1 MIDRSVLKWIAVL
14 TMVIDHVGAILFPDQ
29 IWMRVIGRVAFPVY
43 AYCLAEGF
51 RYTSDY
57 RRYLG
62 RLALFAILSEIP
74 FDLAFCGV
82 PFSFAH
88 QNVFFTLTLGLILLW
103 VLERFREQL
112 LLCAGAFAV
121 LCFLAQAL
129 HMDYGAGGLL
139 MVFAFYLAQQ
149 GTSPWIGW
157 GIFVFINLF
166 GYAGGVQWA
175 AILALLPI
183 GLYSG
188 KAGKKKQRFFYWIY
202 PLHLLLLWVIEKYI
216 RSGSWI

>member
-74 FDLAFCGV
+74 FDLAFYGV

-103 VLERFREQL
+103 VLERFKEQL
-112 LLCAGAFAV
+112 LLCAGAFVV

-202 PLHLLLLWVIEKYI
+202 PLHLLLLWIIEKYI

>member
-1 MIDRSVLKWIAVL
+1 
-14 TMVIDHVGAILFPDQ
+14 MVIDHVGAILFPDQ
-29 IWMRVIGRVAFPVY
+29 IWMRVIGRVAFPIY

-74 FDLAFCGV
+74 FDLAFYGV

-103 VLERFREQL
+103 VLERFKEQL
-112 LLCAGAFAV
+112 LLCAGAFVV

-202 PLHLLLLWVIEKYI
+202 PLHLLLLWIIEKYI

>member
-74 FDLAFCGV
+74 FDLAFYGV

-103 VLERFREQL
+103 VLERCREQL
-112 LLCAGAFAV
+112 LLCAGAFVV

-139 MVFAFYLAQQ
+139 MVFAFYLARQ

-175 AILALLPI
+175 AIIALLPI

>member
-29 IWMRVIGRVAFPVY
+29 IWMRVIGRVAFPIY

-74 FDLAFCGV
+74 FDLAFYGV

-103 VLERFREQL
+103 VLERCREQL

-139 MVFAFYLAQQ
+139 MVFAFYLARQ

-166 GYAGGVQWA
+166 GYAGGLQWA

>member
-29 IWMRVIGRVAFPVY
+29 IWMRVIGRVAFPIY

-74 FDLAFCGV
+74 FDLAFYGV

-103 VLERFREQL
+103 VLERCREQL

-129 HMDYGAGGLL
+129 HMDYGVGGLL

-202 PLHLLLLWVIEKYI
+202 PLHLLLLWIIEKYI

>member
-29 IWMRVIGRVAFPVY
+29 IWMRVIGRVAFPIY

-74 FDLAFCGV
+74 FDLAFYGV

-103 VLERFREQL
+103 VLERCREQL

-175 AILALLPI
+175 AIIALLPI

-202 PLHLLLLWVIEKYI
+202 PLHLLLLWIIEKYI

>member
-74 FDLAFCGV
+74 FDLAFYGV

-112 LLCAGAFAV
+112 LLCAGAFVV

-139 MVFAFYLAQQ
+139 MVFAFYLARQ

-166 GYAGGVQWA
+166 GYAVGVQWA
-175 AILALLPI
+175 AIIALLPI

-202 PLHLLLLWVIEKYI
+202 PLHLLLLWIIEKYI

>member
-29 IWMRVIGRVAFPVY
+29 IWMRVIGRGAFPVY

-74 FDLAFCGV
+74 FDLAFYGV

-103 VLERFREQL
+103 VLERCREQL

-139 MVFAFYLAQQ
+139 MVFAFYLARQ
-149 GTSPWIGW
+149 GASPWIGW

>member
-74 FDLAFCGV
+74 FDLAFYGV

-88 QNVFFTLTLGLILLW
+88 HNVFFTLTLGLILLW

-112 LLCAGAFAV
+112 LLCAGAFVV

-202 PLHLLLLWVIEKYI
+202 PLHLLLLWIIEKYI

>member
-29 IWMRVIGRVAFPVY
+29 IWMRVIGRVAFPIY

-74 FDLAFCGV
+74 FDLAFYGV

-103 VLERFREQL
+103 VLERCREQL

-139 MVFAFYLAQQ
+139 MVFAFYLARQ

-188 KAGKKKQRFFYWIY
+188 KAGKRKQRFFYWIY

>member
-1 MIDRSVLKWIAVL
+1 MIDRSVLKWIVVL

-29 IWMRVIGRVAFPVY
+29 IWMRVIGRVAFPIY

-74 FDLAFCGV
+74 FDLAFYGV

-103 VLERFREQL
+103 VLERCREQL

-188 KAGKKKQRFFYWIY
+188 KAGKRKQRFFYWIY
-202 PLHLLLLWVIEKYI
+202 PLHLLLLWIIEKYI

>member
-29 IWMRVIGRVAFPVY
+29 IWMRVIGRVAFPIY

-74 FDLAFCGV
+74 FDLAFYGV

-103 VLERFREQL
+103 VLERCREQL
-112 LLCAGAFAV
+112 LLCTGAFVV

-139 MVFAFYLAQQ
+139 MVFAFYLARQ

-202 PLHLLLLWVIEKYI
+202 PLHLLLLWIIEKYI

>member
-29 IWMRVIGRVAFPVY
+29 IWMRVIGRVAFPIY

-74 FDLAFCGV
+74 FDLAFYGV

-103 VLERFREQL
+103 VLERCREQL

-139 MVFAFYLAQQ
+139 MVFAFYLARQ
-149 GTSPWIGW
+149 GAAPWIGW
-157 GIFVFINLF
+157 GIFVVINLF

>member
-74 FDLAFCGV
+74 FDLAFYGV

-103 VLERFREQL
+103 VLEHFREQL
-112 LLCAGAFAV
+112 LLCAGAFVV

-139 MVFAFYLAQQ
+139 MVFAFYLARQ

-175 AILALLPI
+175 AIIALLPI

-202 PLHLLLLWVIEKYI
+202 PLHLLLLWIIEKYI

>member
-74 FDLAFCGV
+74 FDLAFYGV

-175 AILALLPI
+175 AIIALLPI

>member
-29 IWMRVIGRVAFPVY
+29 IWMRVIGRVAFPIY

-74 FDLAFCGV
+74 FDLAFYGV

-103 VLERFREQL
+103 VLERCREQL

-202 PLHLLLLWVIEKYI
+202 PLHLLLLWIIEKYI

>member
-29 IWMRVIGRVAFPVY
+29 IWMRVIGRVAFPIY

-74 FDLAFCGV
+74 FDLAFYGV

-103 VLERFREQL
+103 VLERCREQL

-166 GYAGGVQWA
+166 GYAGGLQWA
-175 AILALLPI
+175 AIIALLPI

>member
-1 MIDRSVLKWIAVL
+1 
-14 TMVIDHVGAILFPDQ
+14 MVIDHVGAILFPDQ
-29 IWMRVIGRVAFPVY
+29 IWMRVIGRVAFPIY

-74 FDLAFCGV
+74 FDLAFYGV

-103 VLERFREQL
+103 VLERCREQL

-139 MVFAFYLAQQ
+139 MVFAFYLARQ

>member
-74 FDLAFCGV
+74 FDLAFYGV

-112 LLCAGAFAV
+112 LLCAGAFVV

-139 MVFAFYLAQQ
+139 MVFAFYLARQ

>member
-1 MIDRSVLKWIAVL
+1 MIDRSVLKWIVVL

-29 IWMRVIGRVAFPVY
+29 IWMRVIGRVAFPIY

-74 FDLAFCGV
+74 FDLAFYGV

-103 VLERFREQL
+103 VLERCREQL

-202 PLHLLLLWVIEKYI
+202 PLHLLLLWIIEKYI

>member
-74 FDLAFCGV
+74 FDLAFYGV

-112 LLCAGAFAV
+112 LLCAGAFVV

>member
-29 IWMRVIGRVAFPVY
+29 IWMRVIGRVAFPIY

-74 FDLAFCGV
+74 FDLAFYGV

-103 VLERFREQL
+103 VLERCREQL

-188 KAGKKKQRFFYWIY
+188 KAGKRKQRFFYWIY
-202 PLHLLLLWVIEKYI
+202 PLHLLLLWIIEKYI

>member
-29 IWMRVIGRVAFPVY
+29 IWMRVIGRVAFPIY

-74 FDLAFCGV
+74 FDLAFYGV

-103 VLERFREQL
+103 VLERCREQL

-139 MVFAFYLAQQ
+139 MVFAFYLARQ

-188 KAGKKKQRFFYWIY
+188 KSGKKKQRFFYWIY

>member
-74 FDLAFCGV
+74 FDLAFYGV

-112 LLCAGAFAV
+112 LLCAGAFVV

-202 PLHLLLLWVIEKYI
+202 PLHLLLLWIIEKYI

>member
-29 IWMRVIGRVAFPVY
+29 IWMRVIGRVAFPIY

-74 FDLAFCGV
+74 FDLAFYGV

-103 VLERFREQL
+103 VLERCREQL

-175 AILALLPI
+175 AILVLLPI

>member
-29 IWMRVIGRVAFPVY
+29 IWMRVIGRVAFPIY

-74 FDLAFCGV
+74 FDLAFYGV

>member
-74 FDLAFCGV
+74 FDLAFYGV

-112 LLCAGAFAV
+112 LLCAGAFVV

-139 MVFAFYLAQQ
+139 MVFAFYLARQ

-166 GYAGGVQWA
+166 GYAGGLQWA
-175 AILALLPI
+175 AIIALLPI

>member
-29 IWMRVIGRVAFPVY
+29 IWMRVIGRVAFPIY

-74 FDLAFCGV
+74 FDLAFYGV

-103 VLERFREQL
+103 VLERCREQL

-139 MVFAFYLAQQ
+139 MVFAFYLARQ

-166 GYAGGVQWA
+166 GYAGGLQWA
-175 AILALLPI
+175 AIIALLPI

>member
-1 MIDRSVLKWIAVL
+1 
-14 TMVIDHVGAILFPDQ
+14 MVIDHVGAILFPDQ
-29 IWMRVIGRVAFPVY
+29 IWMRVIGRVAFPIY

-74 FDLAFCGV
+74 FDLAFYGV

-103 VLERFREQL
+103 VLERCREQL

-202 PLHLLLLWVIEKYI
+202 PLHLLLLWIIEKYI

>member
-74 FDLAFCGV
+74 FDLAFYGV

-112 LLCAGAFAV
+112 LLCAGAFVV

-139 MVFAFYLAQQ
+139 MVFAFYLARQ

-202 PLHLLLLWVIEKYI
+202 PLHLLLLWIIEKYI

>member
-29 IWMRVIGRVAFPVY
+29 IWMRVIGRVAFPIY

-74 FDLAFCGV
+74 FDLAFYGV

-103 VLERFREQL
+103 VLERCREQL

-188 KAGKKKQRFFYWIY
+188 KAGKRKQRFFYWIY

>member
-29 IWMRVIGRVAFPVY
+29 IWMRVIGRVAFPIY

-74 FDLAFCGV
+74 FDLAFYGV

-103 VLERFREQL
+103 VLERCREQL

-166 GYAGGVQWA
+166 GYAGGLQWA

>member
-74 FDLAFCGV
+74 FDLAFYGV

-139 MVFAFYLAQQ
+139 MVFAFYLARQ

-202 PLHLLLLWVIEKYI
+202 PLHLLLLWIIEKYI

>member
-29 IWMRVIGRVAFPVY
+29 IWMRVIGRVAFPIY

-74 FDLAFCGV
+74 FDLAFYGV

-202 PLHLLLLWVIEKYI
+202 PLHLLLLWIIEKYI

>member
-74 FDLAFCGV
+74 FDLAFYGV

-112 LLCAGAFAV
+112 LLCAGAFVV

-139 MVFAFYLAQQ
+139 MVFAFYLARQ

-175 AILALLPI
+175 AIIALLPI

-202 PLHLLLLWVIEKYI
+202 PLHLLLLWIIEKYI

>member
-74 FDLAFCGV
+74 FDLAFYGV

-103 VLERFREQL
+103 VLERCREQL

-166 GYAGGVQWA
+166 GYAGGLQWA

-202 PLHLLLLWVIEKYI
+202 PLHLLLLWIIEKYI

>member
-29 IWMRVIGRVAFPVY
+29 IWMRVIGRVAFPIY

-74 FDLAFCGV
+74 FDLAFYGV

-103 VLERFREQL
+103 VLERCREQL

-139 MVFAFYLAQQ
+139 MVFAFYLARQ

-202 PLHLLLLWVIEKYI
+202 PLHLLLLWIIEKYI

>member
-29 IWMRVIGRVAFPVY
+29 IWMRVIGRVAFPIY

-74 FDLAFCGV
+74 FDLAFYGV

-103 VLERFREQL
+103 VLGRCREQL

-202 PLHLLLLWVIEKYI
+202 PLHLLLLWIIEKYI